1 MDLPNRDHWRGETLS
16 ARLLHLTSIFLAHPL
31 AVKVIE
37 ALNQRKRILM
47 AARRG
52 RGILILAPP
61 DGGKTRLLK
70 WLTEQFPDRVV
81 VEQWDPE
88 DEASIVE
95 RTEKDLV
102 AMDIPNPCKYVAV
115 ANEVLKALKHP
126 NFRGADPGTQSEL
139 AIEQL
144 KLAKTIFLVVDNVQ
158 DIPELR
164 GPKGTSSVGG
174 FFRDIIEECAIIVV
188 FLGTAKAEIVISAN
202 DQLRKR
208 VPAPLRL
215 GGYDVSTELGLAQ
228 AMRLLRM
235 IDDEMPLA
243 EVSGL
248 GNGAFGR
255 GLACA
260 GDGKIGAIID
270 ILCASLLYTVQE
282 GRERM
287 TIDDARRGYED
298 HYLDYART
306 TNPFDEGFRPRRL
319 NLPGEPHFT
328 AIDDRRSGRNKG
340 DGGPADE

>member
-1 MDLPNRDHWRGETLS
+1 
-16 ARLLHLTSIFLAHPL
+16 
-31 AVKVIE
+31 V
-37 ALNQRKRILM
+37 
-47 AARRG
+47 
-52 RGILILAPP
+52 APP
-61 DGGKTRLLK
+61 DGGKTRLVK
-70 WLTEQFPDRVV
+70 WLRDQFPDRVV
-81 VEQWDPE
+81 TEQWDPE
-88 DEASIVE
+88 DEGSVVE

-126 NFRGADPGTQSEL
+126 NFRGNDPGTQSQL

-144 KLAKTIFLVVDNVQ
+144 KLARTIFLVVDNVQ
-158 DIPELR
+158 DIPEHR
-164 GPKGTSSVGG
+164 GPKGTSSIGG
-174 FFRDIIEECAIIVV
+174 FFRDIIEQCAIIVV
-188 FLGTAKAEIVISAN
+188 FLGTARAEIVISAN

-235 IDDEMPLA
+235 VDDAMPLA
-243 EVSGL
+243 EASGL

-270 ILCASLLYTVQE
+270 ILSAGLVYTVEE

-298 HYLDYART
+298 HYLDYAKT
-306 TNPFDEGFRPRRL
+306 TNPFEEGFQPRRL
-319 NLPGEPHFT
+319 NQPGEPHFT
-328 AIDDRRSGRNKG
+328 EIDDRRKGRSKG
-340 DGGPADE
+340 DGGLASQSSTI